1 MGKYNFDDVSKGEGG
16 VYDSINL
23 NGYHYGGNNPIRYV
37 DPDGKTNSSFAKN
50 DEKLNENIKKIY
62 EINSAIHTAN

>member
-16 VYDSINL
+16 VYNPINL
-23 NGYHYGGNNPIRYV
+23 NGYHYGGNNPIKYV

-50 DEKLNENIKKIY
+50 GFWEN
-62 EINSAIHTAN
+62 